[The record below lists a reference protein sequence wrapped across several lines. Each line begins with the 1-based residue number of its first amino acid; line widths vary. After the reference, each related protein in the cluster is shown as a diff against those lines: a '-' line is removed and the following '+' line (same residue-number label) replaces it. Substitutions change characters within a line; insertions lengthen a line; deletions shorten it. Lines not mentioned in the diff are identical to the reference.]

1 VIETSGLMKQYG
13 AKVAVDSV
21 DLRVERGSVYG
32 LVGPNGAGKTT
43 VLGLLAGLRHPT
55 AGSIRI
61 SAERQEIAVLADTPR
76 FDPWLTG
83 RETVALA
90 QHLVTGLDDKVDA
103 VLVEAGLTDAAD
115 RSVGGY
121 SRGMLQRLGVACT
134 VVGSPTVVLLDEPAS
149 ALDPQGRRDVLDLV
163 ARMRGTA
170 TVVFSSHI
178 LSDVQAVCDT
188 VGILDQGRLVFQGP
202 LENLLAS
209 SGTPEYRV
217 RIRGPVEPVIRAL
230 RSHDWVLD
238 VERTGPEA
246 LAIIVSS
253 FAEAESGLAAALAA
267 ADTRVVSMWPGDITL
282 ERAFLD
288 VTSAAER
295 TADPTTATPATPA
308 TPATREMP

>member
-1 VIETSGLMKQYG
+1 MIETSGLTKRYG
-13 AKVAVDSV
+13 TKVAVDSV

-83 RETVALA
+83 RETVSLA
-90 QHLVTGLDDKVDA
+90 QHLVTGRDDNVDA
-103 VLVEAGLTDAAD
+103 VLLDAGLTDAAD
-115 RSVGGY
+115 RSIGGY

-163 ARMRGTA
+163 ARMSDTA

-188 VGILDQGRLVFQGP
+188 VGILDHGRLVFQGA
-202 LENLLAS
+202 LDDLLAS
-209 SGTPEYRV
+209 SGAPEYRV
-217 RIRGPVEPVIRAL
+217 RIRGPVDPVIRAL

-246 LAIIVSS
+246 LAIMVSS
-253 FAEAESGLAAALAA
+253 FAEAESSLAGALAA

-282 ERAFLD
+282 ERAFLE
-288 VTSAAER
+288 VTGAAER
-295 TADPTTATPATPA
+295 TTDPTTMTAPPT
-308 TPATREMP
+308 TRKKS